1 MVLDKK
7 NKLYFIES
15 SYVYG
20 DVQVRLPYSTGLIW
34 SYCKLNKT
42 IIDNYEFGDILF
54 ARTTVEDFVDRLDNP
69 TIIGFS
75 CFVWNWA
82 FNNEVA
88 KIVKEKYPDCLI
100 VYGGQHQ
107 PTVKRLKYES
117 DFFEKHPYVDILVH
131 GEGELTFED
140 ILLENIKDKDWSKV
154 DGISYQID
162 NNKFINNKTRI
173 RVGDVDSMPSPYL
186 DGVMDKYVER
196 YKDKYSFTTT
206 IESVRGCPYRC
217 TYCEIGDLY
226 FQKIKPQ
233 SIEKL
238 KKEFN
243 WMSANKVVYIDNADS
258 NFGLYAD
265 RDLEIA
271 KTLVHLKKTTGYP
284 TTFRNDWAKDR
295 GEQCIPIAKVLSEGN
310 MNKGLTMA
318 LQSLN
323 PKTLEAVKRK
333 NIVSKD
339 IEGFLQK
346 CKDVNLAVYAEII
359 IGLPEETLDS
369 LKDGIIKLIEFGA
382 HNYVG
387 LYPLSILPNTP
398 FGDPEYIKKYGIKY
412 TKTKALHYHIT
423 ETEVDESEEE
433 KIAIETNTMSRDEM
447 LKAHEFR
454 WFMMINH
461 FFGLTQFVA
470 RFLNNHSNIRY
481 KEFYDKLYQYFSDNP
496 KTVLGKEMKEFN
508 IALKK
513 VFTEKRHWGWLLDD
527 KRTWEFDEGSVV
539 RIWKNIDR
547 FYTDIKF
554 FVMKSNLI
562 KDIDV
567 LDTVI
572 DYQQNSL
579 IQPDKKYPYKKFY
592 PYNIKD
598 VIEEN
603 KPLQNGGYIYKIDGM
618 YESKNYNGD
627 YLEWCRDLYW
637 WGRKEGRYKSKLE
650 VCYD

>member
-1 MVLDKK
+1 MKKK
-7 NKLYFIES
+7 NIYFIEVNS
-15 SYVYG
+15 VYSG
-20 DVQVRLPYSTGLIW
+20 IEKKIKLPYSTGLIW
-34 SYCKLNKT
+34 SYCSQNKE
-42 IIDNYEFGDILF
+42 IRDNYEFADWICHRDGIDEIF
-54 ARTTVEDFVDRLDNP
+54 DRIKEP
-69 TIIGFS
+69 SIVGFS
-75 CFVWNWA
+75 CFTWNWKL
-82 FNNEVA
+82 N
-88 KIVKEKYPDCLI
+88 KILAQKIKDKYPNCLI
-100 VYGGQHQ
+100 VFGGKEPPNEQWLLQ
-107 PTVKRLKYES
+107 NPEWYRDY
-117 DFFEKHPYVDILVH
+117 PYLDIIVH
-131 GEGELTFED
+131 GEGELTFEQ
-140 ILLENIKDKDWSKV
+140 ILLENLKDKDWSKV
-154 DGISYQID
+154 NGITYKLKDG
-162 NNKFINNKTRI
+162 KFKTNPTQPRI
-173 RVGDVDSMPSPYL
+173 ADIDSMPSPYL
-186 DGVMDKYVER
+186 NGLMDKFVDKWKDKYV
-196 YKDKYSFTTT
+196 FTATV
-206 IESVRGCPYRC
+206 ESVRGCPYRC

-243 WMSANKVVYIDNADS
+243 WMSENKVVYIDNADS

-284 TTFRNDWAKDR
+284 TTFRNDWAKDK
-295 GEQCIPIAKVLSEGN
+295 GEQCIPIAKVLSEGD

-398 FGDPEYIKKYGIKY
+398 FGDPEYIEKYGIKY

-481 KEFYDKLYQYFSDNP
+481 REFYDKLYQYFSDNP

-508 IALKK
+508 IALRK

-603 KPLQNGGYIYKIDGM
+603 KPLQNGGYTYKIDGM